1 VRERVGTAGQRV
13 LGRDRLGLDPGEQH
27 GPSVGPR
34 RNRVARHRPAGGR
47 ITTVPVTTREWQL
60 AARPHG
66 EPTPDD
72 FRLVDTE
79 RPDPGDGQVVVR
91 MLVMSVDPY
100 MRGRM
105 NAGKS
110 YAARWELDE
119 VMRGGAVGRVVVS
132 RSTAVPEGALVLADA
147 AWRDI
152 AVLDAAHVRVLPE
165 LPGIPPSY
173 HLGVLGMPGLTA
185 YAGLF
190 RIAGFQPGEDVFVS
204 GAAGAVGSLAGQFAM
219 LRGAAGVVGSAGSPE
234 KVGWLRELGFT
245 AAFDYHD
252 GPVADLLAAA
262 APRGI
267 DVYFDNV
274 GGEHLEAAI
283 GALRLHG
290 RAAVCG
296 SISTYNA
303 VTPPPGPRNL
313 SLLVASRLTLRGFL
327 VSDHTDLRPE
337 FSEAVSGWLRSGDL
351 VVRETVREGL
361 ENAVP
366 AFLDLL
372 RGGNTGKMVVRLAD
386 A

>member
-1 VRERVGTAGQRV
+1 M
-13 LGRDRLGLDPGEQH
+13 
-27 GPSVGPR
+27 
-34 RNRVARHRPAGGR
+34 
-47 ITTVPVTTREWQL
+47 PVTTREWQL

-72 FRLVDTE
+72 FRLVELE
-79 RPDPGDGQVVVR
+79 RPDPADGQIVVR

-110 YAARWELDE
+110 YAASWEIGE
-119 VMRGGAVGRVVVS
+119 TMKGGAVGRVVES
-132 RSTAVPEGALVLADA
+132 RSPDVPEGALVLADA
-147 AWRDI
+147 AWRDV

-190 RIAGFQPGEDVFVS
+190 RLAAFREGDAVFVS
-204 GAAGAVGSLAGQFAM
+204 GAAGAVGSLVGQFAR
-219 LRGAAGVVGSAGSPE
+219 LSGASAVIGSAGTPE
-234 KVGWLRELGFT
+234 KVSWLTGELGFT

-252 GPVADLLAAA
+252 GPVAKQLAAA
-262 APRGI
+262 APGGI
-267 DVYFDNV
+267 DVFFDNV

-283 GALRLHG
+283 GAFNEFG
-290 RAAVCG
+290 RAALCG
-296 SISTYNA
+296 AISGYNA
-303 VTPPPGPRNL
+303 VEPQPGPRNMFMLVTKKL
-313 SLLVASRLTLRGFL
+313 SLRGFI
-327 VSDHTDLRPE
+327 VGDHADLRDE
-337 FSEAVSGWLRSGDL
+337 FTAKVGSLLTSGQL

-361 ENAVP
+361 DDAVD

-372 RGGNTGKMVVRLAD
+372 RGGNTGKMVVRLAPE
-386 A
+386 